1 MKRIRRKHPT
11 IILEPA
17 SIEDFQDFSDHYV
30 EGESFVAKIG
40 EQPLGVAAKDQ
51 VFVFPEFYNYGVESL
66 LYELLKS

>member
-1 MKRIRRKHPT
+1 VKRIQRKHPT

-40 EQPLGVAAKDQ
+40 EQPLGVAARDQ
-51 VFVFPEFYNYGVESL
+51 VFVFPEFHNFGCKEL